1 MSRQEEARPVRDAKR
16 RRGDRSSHVVRP
28 IWPRGLHDS
37 RRTVPEV
44 KSFKAKEAIGTVL
57 ERTFGPSIC
66 TRTVGVT
73 LVTGLRAMGP
83 ADLNS
88 GPRWW

>member
-1 MSRQEEARPVRDAKR
+1 MSRDAK
-16 RRGDRSSHVVRP
+16 DAVETRSSHVARP
-28 IWPRGLHDS
+28 IWPYGLHDS
-37 RRTVPEV
+37 RRTVPKV
-44 KSFKAKEAIGTVL
+44 KSFKAKDAIGTVL

-66 TRTVGVT
+66 TRTVGVN